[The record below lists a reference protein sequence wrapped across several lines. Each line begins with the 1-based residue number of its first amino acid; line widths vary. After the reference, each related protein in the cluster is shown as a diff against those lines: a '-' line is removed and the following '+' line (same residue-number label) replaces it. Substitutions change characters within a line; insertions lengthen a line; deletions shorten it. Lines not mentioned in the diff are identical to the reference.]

1 MSNLLRPPHP
11 PLSPDYGGEDKGEG
25 VNTMLMPVPL
35 FMRKAII
42 PLNGG
47 IVSFL
52 LRRMGL
58 KGVWLLSES
67 FSSGKKE
74 SSEKLLYALLITQ
87 ISKEDYTDFPDFPMD
102 FESV

>member
-1 MSNLLRPPHP
+1 
-11 PLSPDYGGEDKGEG
+11 
-25 VNTMLMPVPL
+25 
-35 FMRKAII
+35 
-42 PLNGG
+42 
-47 IVSFL
+47 
-52 LRRMGL
+52 MGL